1 MGKWVA
7 DHFSAQSAAYAAFRP
22 TYPDALGEWLATV
35 APSPIRVWDCATGS
49 GQAAVMLAR
58 HFQEVIATDAS
69 VAQLANAARHERI
82 TYRVASADHSGLADA
97 SCDVVTVAQAAH
109 WFSLSDFYAEAARVL
124 RPGGLLAVW
133 GYARLTSDS
142 PEVDALVHHFQYTQ
156 LNGYWPAGREYV
168 DDEYRSLPFQ
178 WPAVVTPRFEMT
190 ARWTRDQLLGYISS
204 WSAVERYRRTTGTDP
219 LPSLEAQIKD
229 VWRDT
234 PDVRTIRWPLF
245 VRAGLRTWHLALST

>member
-7 DHFSAQSAAYAAFRP
+7 DHFSAQAAAYAEFRP

-58 HFQEVIATDAS
+58 HFQDVIATDAS
-69 VAQLANAARHERI
+69 ATQLANAARHERI

-109 WFSLSDFYAEAARVL
+109 WFLLSDFYAEAARVL

-156 LNGYWPAGREYV
+156 LNGFWPAGREYV
-168 DDEYRSLPFQ
+168 DDEYRSLPFP

-190 ARWTRDQLLGYISS
+190 AHWTRDQLLGYISS

-219 LPSLEAQIKD
+219 LPGLEAQTKD
-229 VWRDT
+229 IWRDAS
-234 PDVRTIRWPLF
+234 DVRTIRWPLF
-245 VRAGLRTWHLALST
+245 VRAGLRT